1 MKTFYA
7 SNILLILALASA
19 KAAVTLLIIAIKP
32 LKNVMYACYGM
43 LVFIGLWAISSVFVL
58 AFQCSPDRWAL
69 GPSDTNT
76 CINQYAMQI
85 AIRSMDIA
93 SDVGIVLLPALMM
106 RTVLVSRDKRWMVIL
121 LFSLR
126 LA

>member
-1 MKTFYA
+1 M
-7 SNILLILALASA
+7 ILAVASA
-19 KAAVTLLIIAIKP
+19 KAAVTLLVIAIKP
-32 LKNVMYACYGM
+32 LKNVMYGCYGM
-43 LVFIGLWAISSVFVL
+43 LGFIAVWAVASVFAL
-58 AFQCSPDRWAL
+58 AFQCSPNHWAL
-69 GPSDTNT
+69 GPSDTDT
-76 CINQYAMQI
+76 CVNQYALQV
-85 AIRSMDIA
+85 AIRSLDIA

>member
-1 MKTFYA
+1 M
-7 SNILLILALASA
+7 ILAVAGA
-19 KAAVTLLIIAIKP
+19 KAAVTLLVIAIKP
-32 LKNVMYACYGM
+32 LRNVMYACYGM
-43 LVFIGLWAISSVFVL
+43 LGFIAVWAIASIFAL
-58 AFQCSPDRWAL
+58 AFQCSPNHWAL
-69 GPSDTNT
+69 GPSDTDT
-76 CINQYAMQI
+76 CVNQYALQV
-85 AIRSMDIA
+85 AIRSLDIA